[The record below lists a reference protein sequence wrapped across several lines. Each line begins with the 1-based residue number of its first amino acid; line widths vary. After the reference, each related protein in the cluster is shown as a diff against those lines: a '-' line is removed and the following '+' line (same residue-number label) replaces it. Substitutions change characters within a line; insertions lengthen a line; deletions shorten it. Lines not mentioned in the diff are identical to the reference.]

1 MMFVIY
7 ICDVREMYVLV
18 VDSVCDG
25 IYMYL
30 SIVWMQIN
38 KQKKFKISL
47 VFAEGLD
54 HSPRQRISQKK

>member
-18 VDSVCDG
+18 VDSLCVMVY

-30 SIVWMQIN
+30 SIVWMQI
-38 KQKKFKISL
+38 KKNLKFLWSL
-47 VFAEGLD
+47 
-54 HSPRQRISQKK
+54 PRALTIALGKE